1 MRNSS
6 MLDIKQV
13 KIAEKELE
21 GMLKDNLHLV
31 EEGLK
36 FIDNQITAGRGPL
49 DILAVDSGSS
59 LVVIELKV
67 SESDEML
74 MQAIDYYH
82 WVFEHI
88 DSIKRMYPTSG
99 VDYRQTPRLILI
111 ALSFSSTLLK
121 RALYLT
127 VQPELFTYKCLE
139 AEGKRGLL
147 FEAVNLPAVPEI
159 PPSPK
164 PIQWFVDYVTVATVR
179 DLLKMV
185 CNELRDLSG
194 DVEDVEQYTTQGYI
208 GYRIKGKKVFAALH
222 PRRDSFWIDTND
234 EEGEWKGHK
243 IQTEDDY
250 RRVLSNVKRTY
261 KVFGG
266 QAALEEEIIAEEGD
280 F

>member
-1 MRNSS
+1 
-6 MLDIKQV
+6 MLDIKQIRV
-13 KIAEKELE
+13 TEKELE
-21 GMLKDNLHLV
+21 DMLKDNLHLI

-36 FIDNQITAGRGPL
+36 FIDKQIAAGRGPL
-49 DILAVDSGSS
+49 DILAVDSGNS
-59 LVVIELKV
+59 LVVIEIKV

-88 DSIKRMYPTSG
+88 DSVKRMYPTSG
-99 VDYRQTPRLILI
+99 VDYKQAPRLILI
-111 ALSFSSTLLK
+111 APSFSSALLR
-121 RALYLT
+121 RALYLK

-139 AEGKRGLL
+139 AESKRGLL
-147 FEAVNLPAVPEI
+147 FEAVNLPTIPEI

-164 PIQWFVDYVTVATVR
+164 SRQELIDYVTVATVR
-179 DLLKMV
+179 DLLKIA

-194 DVEDVEQYTTQGYI
+194 DVKDIEEYTTQSYI
-208 GYRIKGKKVFAALH
+208 GYRIRGKRVFASLH
-222 PRRDSFWIDTND
+222 PRRDSFVIDTND
-234 EEGEWKGHK
+234 EEGEWKSHK

-266 QAALEEEIIAEEGD
+266 QAILEEEITAEEGD

>member
-1 MRNSS
+1 
-6 MLDIKQV
+6 MLDIKQI
-13 KIAEKELE
+13 KITEKELE
-21 GMLKDNLHLV
+21 DMLKDNLHLI

-36 FIDNQITAGRGPL
+36 FIDNQIAAGRGPL
-49 DILAVDSGSS
+49 DILAVDSGKS
-59 LVVIELKV
+59 LAVIELKV

-99 VDYRQTPRLILI
+99 VDYRQALRLILI
-111 ALSFSSTLLK
+111 APSFSNVLLK
-121 RALYLT
+121 RALYLK

-147 FEAVNLPAVPEI
+147 FEAVDLPAIPEI

-164 PIQWFVDYVTVATVR
+164 PIQELIDYVTVATVR
-179 DLLKMV
+179 DLLKAA

-194 DVEDVEQYTTQGYI
+194 DVEDIEQYTTQSYI
-208 GYRIKGKKVFAALH
+208 GYRIKGKRVFAALH

-266 QAALEEEIIAEEGD
+266 QAILEEEITAEA

>member
-1 MRNSS
+1 

-13 KIAEKELE
+13 EISEKELE
-21 GMLKDNLHLV
+21 DMLKDNLHLV

-36 FIDNQITAGRGPL
+36 FIDNQIAAGCGPL
-49 DILAVDSGSS
+49 DILAVDSGNS
-59 LVVIELKV
+59 LVVIELKIG
-67 SESDEML
+67 ESDEML

-88 DSIKRMYPTSG
+88 DSLKRMYPTSG
-99 VDYRQTPRLILI
+99 VDYRQMPRLILI
-111 ALSFSSTLLK
+111 AQSFSSTLLK

-147 FEAVNLPAVPEI
+147 FEAVNLQPLPPL

-164 PIQWFVDYVTVATVR
+164 SKQDFIDYVTAATVR
-179 DLLKMV
+179 DLLKIA
-185 CNELRDLSG
+185 CDELCDLSG
-194 DVEDVEQYTTQGYI
+194 DVGDVEQYTTQTYI
-208 GYRIKGKKVFAALH
+208 GYRIKGKKVFAILY
-222 PRRDSFWIDTND
+222 PRRSAFWIETND
-234 EEGEWKGHK
+234 EEGDWKGYK

-250 RRVLSNVKRTY
+250 RRILSNVKRTY
-261 KVFGG
+261 KVFEG
-266 QAALEEEIIAEEGD
+266 QATLEEEITAEKGA